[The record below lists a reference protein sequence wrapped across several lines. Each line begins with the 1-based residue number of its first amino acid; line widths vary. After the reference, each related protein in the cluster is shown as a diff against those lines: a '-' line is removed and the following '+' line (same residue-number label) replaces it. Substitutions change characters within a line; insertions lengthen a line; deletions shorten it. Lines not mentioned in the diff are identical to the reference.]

1 MIQFAT
7 FFFILLILDL
17 TWITVR
23 KNYYFNFYNS
33 VQGTD
38 LKINYKYA
46 FLSYLVI
53 AFTLWNFIIK
63 KKGSITD
70 AMILGACLYAVYDL
84 TNQATLSRWT
94 LEMTITDVIWG
105 AILSGVS
112 VYIYLRLT
120 GSLYPS

>member
-1 MIQFAT
+1 MIQFTT

-17 TWITVR
+17 IWITVR
-23 KNYYFNFYNS
+23 KKFYFTFYNS
-33 VQGTD
+33 VQGSE

-46 FLSYLVI
+46 FLAYLVI

-70 AMILGACLYAVYDL
+70 AVILGACLYAVYDL

-94 LEMTITDVIWG
+94 LEMTITDVAWG
-105 AILSGVS
+105 AILSGLS
-112 VYIYLRLT
+112 VYIYSRIFTFLV
-120 GSLYPS
+120 